1 MFIKQISIFVENK
14 PGRISEIISLLGKNN
29 IDIAALSLADTTN
42 FGVLRIIVDDPE
54 KTVSLLEAD
63 GVAVKV
69 NNVIGIAVSNVPGG
83 LAKALNVLT
92 SANITIEYIYAF
104 VGRNEKGALVV
115 LRTDNKEKAV
125 EALLANSITIIKES
139 DVFSK

>member
-42 FGVLRIIVDDPE
+42 FGVLRIIVDDPL
-54 KTVSLLEAD
+54 KTLSLLEAD

-69 NNVIGIAVSNVPGG
+69 NNVIGIAVTNVPGG
-83 LAKALNVLT
+83 LANALTVLT
-92 SANITIEYIYAF
+92 TAGVTIEYIYAF
-104 VGRNEKGALVV
+104 VGRNDKGALVV

-125 EALLANSITIIKES
+125 QALLAEGITIIKES
-139 DVFSK
+139 DVFNK